1 MNPIAKEKFNKII
14 NHNVIL
20 SAMIIVCCLQIY
32 NYIRLNKVS
41 CIFVFIAIF
50 VLAYQGV
57 SKNITISLFI
67 AIFVSNL
74 LLGCA
79 KILEGHTVMVH
90 TPYQHT
96 HGDPTDTKMIP
107 GFDENTTEGGVA
119 QPGNDPKLNPGNLD
133 NEVPPGPARAARAGA
148 RRASSAP
155 NPEQEEAAQKVQV
168 DEAATGMPEEV
179 RNMMMMDSEVP
190 EEVREAA
197 DFVGAGA
204 NAGSAT
210 RSADAINYNDKISN
224 PDEKFK
230 EVAVIAESFQ
240 NNLPGSANWPL
251 MDKFGFRY

>member
-20 SAMIIVCCLQIY
+20 SAMIIVCCLQMY

-41 CIFVFIAIF
+41 CIFVFITVF

-90 TPYQHT
+90 TPFQHT
-96 HGDPTDTKMIP
+96 HGDPTDTNMIP

-119 QPGNDPKLNPGNLD
+119 QPGNDPNLNPGNLD
-133 NEVPPGPARAARAGA
+133 NEEPALQEASGA
-148 RRASSAP
+148 VS
-155 NPEQEEAAQKVQV
+155 EE
-168 DEAATGMPEEV
+168 E
-179 RNMMMMDSEVP
+179 
-190 EEVREAA
+190 
-197 DFVGAGA
+197 
-204 NAGSAT
+204 AGSAPPSQEAVGA
-210 RSADAINYNDKISN
+210 SAEEEAGSTNA
-224 PDEKFK
+224 P
-230 EVAVIAESFQ
+230 AEPRPPVDITETFQ
-240 NNLPGSANWPL
+240 NNLPGPANWPL
-251 MDKFGFRY
+251 MDTFGFKY